1 MKVSF
6 SDLFFITLVEQN
18 KNTGCN
24 DIEIFGTWSHDLI
37 DIHRNQS
44 TIYLIKLIFNI
55 DEINLWSRI
64 KEK

>member
-24 DIEIFGTWSHDLI
+24 DIEIFGT
-37 DIHRNQS
+37 
-44 TIYLIKLIFNI
+44 
-55 DEINLWSRI
+55 
-64 KEK
+64 

>member
-24 DIEIFGTWSHDLI
+24 DIEIFGTWSHDPL
-37 DIHRNQS
+37 DISILLYRN
-44 TIYLIKLIFNI
+44 LLLGRNI
-55 DEINLWSRI
+55 NRNGSYVML
-64 KEK
+64 